1 MKMQSYYRLGDVKEC
16 NVRVDDRYLM
26 VNCAGT
32 TALSEPF
39 TTHSR
44 AGRRD
49 YYMMVM
55 ARGALEMDL
64 DGVPRIVRTGHMII
78 YPPET
83 PYRYAKRDPGP
94 MVYYWAHFT
103 GYGAGQM
110 LGGCGLETGRLYEI
124 GDVES
129 VTGAFRRLFEPFLFR
144 DSCFE
149 EAAAARLTL
158 LCVQLRRALDRRIP
172 ADESGEAD
180 RIRRSLEYMHSHY
193 AEPIAVAQLACMEHL
208 SASRFSAAF
217 RQSTGVSPRAYL
229 IDLRIRMAADMIRR
243 TDLHFKQIAR
253 NVGYEDPLY
262 FSRLFRARTGLSP
275 RRYRERF
282 GGGLPGGTEPA
293 GHDHKDNT

>member
-1 MKMQSYYRLGDVKEC
+1 MERVKC
-16 NVRVDDRYLM
+16 WAAAVLK
-26 VNCAGT
+26 
-32 TALSEPF
+32 
-39 TTHSR
+39 R
-44 AGRRD
+44 A
-49 YYMMVM
+49 
-55 ARGALEMDL
+55 A
-64 DGVPRIVRTGHMII
+64 
-78 YPPET
+78 
-83 PYRYAKRDPGP
+83 
-94 MVYYWAHFT
+94 
-103 GYGAGQM
+103 
-110 LGGCGLETGRLYEI
+110 CEI

-208 SASRFSAAF
+208 SASRFSAAN

-253 NVGYEDPLY
+253 NVATRIRSISAAFQGAHRSVAAAV
-262 FSRLFRARTGLSP
+262 SRAFR
-275 RRYRERF
+275 RRITRRHR
-282 GGGLPGGTEPA
+282 A
-293 GHDHKDNT
+293 CRSRS